1 MCKTE
6 VESTFS
12 QGAGEEPAA
21 YMRFPSKRKCEET
34 EETLSPLDSEM
45 QTLARF
51 QRIAVAVALGQYKPV
66 KWIQVPHQSRA
77 PQFYQTCLQNQI

>member
-34 EETLSPLDSEM
+34 EETLLLWIQKCRLGAFSAHRSCSRVRPVQASE
-45 QTLARF
+45 
-51 QRIAVAVALGQYKPV
+51 VD
-66 KWIQVPHQSRA
+66 QVPHQSRA